1 MIPTSF
7 YYFFMLSCSLIGIV
21 YSKPIKINVPR
32 GQFQSDNLQQHK
44 QVARDY
50 IPAPAFGPRD
60 IPQSS
65 HLERRSCPGHYSF
78 GLGTI
83 DVVHHRSASED
94 TIYISAVLAIS
105 GRDSYKMTKAYG
117 KHGNGNFSADITFEN
132 IPLADDEIAALS
144 YLIVNQGHG
153 SQSDVETK
161 LESAAISI
169 AQQAAQLAAQVA
181 AEDVSAEL
189 GRVFGFGLGGILGW
203 LVESVGE
210 GIEELITEGCDGY
223 LGAGIHTFTGSGVCS
238 GPIQGT
244 DVNQGTE
251 DQLLMGF
258 IPGVICS
265 AQTSQYDVDYFGR

>member
-7 YYFFMLSCSLIGIV
+7 YSLFAMSCSLIGIV
-21 YSKPIKINVPR
+21 VSKPIEVNVPP
-32 GQFQSDNLQQHK
+32 GQFQSDSSQYK
-44 QVARDY
+44 QLRRDY
-50 IPAPAFGPRD
+50 NPVPSLRPRD

-65 HLERRSCPGHYSF
+65 HLERRSCPGQYSF

-83 DVVHHRSASED
+83 DVVHHRSTSED

-105 GRDSYKMTKAYG
+105 GRDPYKMTKAYG
-117 KHGNGNFSADITFEN
+117 KHGDGNFSADITFEN
-132 IPLADDEIAALS
+132 IPLADNEIAALS

-153 SQSDVETK
+153 SQSDVETE

-169 AQQAAQLAAQVA
+169 ADQAAQLVTQVA
-181 AEDVSAEL
+181 TEDISAEL
-189 GRVFGFGLGGILGW
+189 GRVFGFGFGGILGW
-203 LVESVGE
+203 LVVSVGE
-210 GIEELITEGCDGY
+210 SITELITEGCDGY
-223 LGAGIHTFTGSGVCS
+223 LGAGIHTFTGSGVCA

-251 DQLLMGF
+251 DPLVLGF

-265 AQTSQYDVDYFGR
+265 TQTSQYDVDYFGR